1 LVVVLLVEVALFCSA
16 DEAVVEEE
24 AFYAEPAQPHNC
36 LFASFGDLKD
46 LSTP

>member
-1 LVVVLLVEVALFCSA
+1 MVVLLVEVALLCSA
-16 DEAVVEEE
+16 DEAVEEGE